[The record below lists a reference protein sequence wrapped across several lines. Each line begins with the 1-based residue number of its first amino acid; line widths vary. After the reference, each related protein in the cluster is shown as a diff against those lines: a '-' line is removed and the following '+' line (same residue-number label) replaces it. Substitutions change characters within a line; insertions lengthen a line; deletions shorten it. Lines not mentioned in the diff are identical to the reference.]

1 MEKINENKNKSKF
14 IKVEN
19 DVCMDWNSCE
29 LLFCNEWISSLKIT
43 FTIGYVFWI
52 VWIKSNNSGSRDR
65 IVCEINKISWYTK
78 YVKNEATKSKQIAY
92 GIFVILF
99 IKWIIGNIK

>member
-43 FTIGYVFWI
+43 FTIGYVFWM

-99 IKWIIGNIK
+99 IKWILRTK